1 MGSPEGCAFVLT
13 WPFAGAEH
21 SKRCQDERAQKGP
34 TRPLTMN
41 LIQTSPPTSPKLGSW
56 LSGPSNSA
64 QGPPGLPR
72 CCSKPGE
79 PWNRGDILAM
89 QSGFL
94 TSFIYGYHV
103 ITESAQPISARKAQ
117 SRKIKDHIPLRT
129 SWISPRMCLS
139 CLIIIQSCYFDYRI
153 CKPYA
158 CSRCVICVSFLL

>member
-103 ITESAQPISARKAQ
+103 ITVSAQTISIRKAQ
-117 SRKIKDHIPLRT
+117 SRQRPQTFAHL
-129 SWISPRMCLS
+129 
-139 CLIIIQSCYFDYRI
+139 
-153 CKPYA
+153 
-158 CSRCVICVSFLL
+158 VNVSKNVSAMFNNHTILLFWLQNM